1 MMKRTSVPMGVVST
15 REDCAWRSRGCS
27 RGTWLLVAPAR
38 GLGAVVAVTAQQ
50 GRVPAGIVD
59 VVHVENDA
67 LRRPHEAPAIEID
80 PTEPDT
86 GQRAPVG
93 KVLEG

>member
-15 REDCAWRSRGCS
+15 RAKIVPGEAEG
-27 RGTWLLVAPAR
+27 
-38 GLGAVVAVTAQQ
+38 VVAAHGSRQHQ
-50 GRVPAGIVD
+50 RGARRSSGCHRAARRVPAGIVD

-67 LRRPHEAPAIEID
+67 LRRPHEALAIEID

>member
-1 MMKRTSVPMGVVST
+1 
-15 REDCAWRSRGCS
+15 
-27 RGTWLLVAPAR
+27 
-38 GLGAVVAVTAQQ
+38 VAVTAQQ
-50 GRVPAGIVD
+50 GEFLLGSSMSSMSRIMRCGG
-59 VVHVENDA
+59 
-67 LRRPHEAPAIEID
+67 RTEAPAIEID